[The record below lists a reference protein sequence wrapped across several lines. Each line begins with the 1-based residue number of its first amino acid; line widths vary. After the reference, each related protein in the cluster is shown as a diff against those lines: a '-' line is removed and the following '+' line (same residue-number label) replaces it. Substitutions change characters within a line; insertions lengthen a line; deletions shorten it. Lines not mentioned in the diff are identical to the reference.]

1 MAAKGT
7 IGGKIVLEGEKGYRE
22 ALKSIKQEQSE
33 LRSEMKLCQ
42 QEFEGAENS
51 IEALTKKHEIL
62 SKQVDAQNE
71 KIKIYNDAI
80 EKNKEKQEKATE
92 KINSLSAELKQ
103 ANEKMKQLKDSSE
116 EGSEAVKEQAEV
128 IEKLEKNLSVAKEGY
143 VKAEQKTKAYQTAVN
158 YANIELNNMK
168 EQQEQAA
175 RYMQEAEKS
184 ADQCAT
190 SIDEYG
196 KEVKDAANQTSVFGD
211 VLKANLASEA
221 IIAGVK
227 RLAEGVK
234 EIAEGAVEVG
244 TEFEASMSN
253 VAATMGMTAE
263 EINAGSKEY
272 EKLAASA
279 KQCGQTTKF
288 SASESADAL
297 NYLALAG
304 YDVEKSVATLPKV
317 LDLAAAGGLDLAY
330 ASDLVT
336 DSMAAM
342 NMGVDKLDGYID
354 QMAKTSQKSNTSIA
368 QLGEATLVCAGT
380 VTLTEQK
387 LETMNAELGILA
399 NNGIKGAEGGTH
411 LRNILLA
418 LSAPT
423 EKAES
428 ALHKL
433 RVEVE
438 DSEGNMR
445 DLNAIMTDLN
455 GALAGMSSTE
465 KTQFINKI
473 FNKTDIAA
481 VNALLKGTGEEFDNL
496 EKELKNCSGAAAN
509 MAETMNNN
517 LKGKITIL
525 KSSMEALGIS
535 AYEVFDDDMKT
546 AVDGATDAVG
556 RLQQSIEKGD
566 LGVSLNKMSKAL
578 GEFLEGAVD
587 VGEDALPVLIDGLT
601 WILDNADIII
611 AGIAGIT
618 AANIQMKVVAP
629 AIEVV
634 TAAWTTYKT
643 ANEGATVSQWLLN
656 TAMNANP
663 AGILLTAVTA
673 LTAAVA
679 AYILINKDNIFQIDE
694 TTQKTKEL
702 VEESKRLNEQ
712 YESSISEKKSSREE
726 MENEKTAVGK
736 LVDELKELQ
745 AKTELTSNE
754 QDRQKM
760 IIEELNGT
768 LPGLNLAID
777 EQTGL
782 LNMSTE
788 ALEKNV
794 EAMMAMDRANAAR
807 EDMAELAQEQ
817 YEAEK
822 QLAELEEQLAD
833 QKREVAAAQEE
844 YNSKLEHYGE
854 IYGTYSEMCELM
866 TSSEQEALRVAKEGQ
881 AELEEQITATKDS
894 ISGFTEAYYN
904 CVDCI
909 SEDESMAKAA
919 ADTGMLGEAARAATS
934 DLTDMTLVTSE
945 AFQEMYDSVSE
956 AVTDQMNLFSQ
967 FKGEAELSTKELLSN
982 MESQVVGLTQWAD
995 NMEQLADRG
1004 INQGL
1009 LKHLADM
1016 GPEGAGYVAAFVS
1029 MTDEELQK
1037 ANKLFEQSL
1046 AIPDETAGKIAEA
1059 FEEAGTNAAEGFQ
1072 NGIADGTEAAAE
1084 AAGEMGQA
1092 AIDTT
1097 EETIDSH
1104 SPSKEFK
1111 KIGGYIV
1118 DGLIAGIEEGSEA
1131 VADAAKTMAQG
1142 SIDAAMDTLDAH
1154 SPSKEFE
1161 KIGGYIDEGLI
1172 AGIKGSQKDV
1182 TDIMNILC
1190 TVMLQTGIERVTVTD
1205 WAEIGRRIPEG
1216 LATGI
1221 RSGQS
1226 NVANA
1231 IRDMCTSAVAAAK
1244 RELDVNSPSKKFEYM
1259 GEMSGEGYIVGW
1271 KSSMAD
1277 AAAAVEASMQDVERV
1292 AMRSGDAAESTSET
1306 GSRYN
1311 INQKIEIYAP
1321 MDDPIEAEK
1330 SFRDAQREAAK
1341 GW

>member
-1 MAAKGT
+1 MAGKGI
-7 IGGKIVLEGEKGYRE
+7 IGGKIVLEGEKAYRE
-22 ALKSIKQEQSE
+22 ALKNIKTDQKE
-33 LRSEMKLCQ
+33 LRSEMQLCQ
-42 QEFEGAENS
+42 AEFKESQNS
-51 IEALTKKHEIL
+51 LEALTKKHEIL
-62 SKQVDAQNE
+62 SKQFETQSRKVEVYRKALENSEQKQEQAAQKILELQAALGKAE
-71 KIKIYNDAI
+71 KEMELMAESSGNNSEAI
-80 EKNKEKQEKATE
+80 EAQAKAVE
-92 KINSLSAELKQ
+92 ELKDKL
-103 ANEKMKQLKDSSE
+103 AMAE
-116 EGSEAVKEQAEV
+116 EGYS
-128 IEKLEKNLSVAKEGY
+128 
-143 VKAEQKTKAYQTAVN
+143 KAEQKTKAYQTAIN
-158 YANIELNNMK
+158 YASAELKGIEGDLAQTSRHMK
-168 EQQEQAA
+168 E
-175 RYMQEAEKS
+175 AES
-184 ADQCAT
+184 STDQCAT
-190 SIDEYG
+190 SIDSYG
-196 KEVKDAANQTSVFGD
+196 KEVKDAADQTSVFGD

-227 RLAEGVK
+227 KLAEGVK
-234 EIAEGAVEVG
+234 EIADGAVEVG

-253 VAATMGMTAE
+253 VAATMGMTAK
-263 EINAGSKEY
+263 EINSGSKEY
-272 EKLAASA
+272 RQLSEAA
-279 KQCGQTTKF
+279 KQCGQTTKY

-423 EKAES
+423 DKAAT
-428 ALHKL
+428 ALHEL
-433 RVEVE
+433 GVEVA
-438 DSEGNMR
+438 DSEGSMR

-496 EKELKNCSGAAAN
+496 QKELEDCTGAAAD

-525 KSSMEALGIS
+525 KSSLEALGIS
-535 AYEVFDDDMKT
+535 AYEIFDDDMKT
-546 AVDGATDAVG
+546 AVEGATDAVE
-556 RLQQSIEKGD
+556 RLQYSIEKGD
-566 LGVSLNKMSKAL
+566 LGVSLNKMSEAL
-578 GEFLEGAVD
+578 GEFLEGAVE
-587 VGEDALPVLIDGLT
+587 VGEDALPILIDGLT
-601 WILDNADIII
+601 WLLENSDIVI

-618 AANIQMKVVAP
+618 AANLQMKVVAP
-629 AIEVV
+629 AIELA

-656 TAMNANP
+656 TAMSANP

-679 AYILINKDNIFQIDE
+679 AYILINKDNIVQISE

-702 VEESKRLNEQ
+702 AEESKRLNES
-712 YESSISEKKSSREE
+712 YTGSVSERQKSRQE
-726 MENEKTAVGK
+726 MENERAAVGK
-736 LVDELKELQ
+736 LANELKDLQ
-745 AKTELTSNE
+745 AKTALTASE
-754 QDRQKM
+754 QERQKM
-760 IIEELNGT
+760 IIKEMNDIF
-768 LPGLNLAID
+768 PGLNLAID

-788 ALEKNV
+788 ALEKNM
-794 EAMMAMDRANAAR
+794 EAMMAMDRVNAAR
-807 EDMAELAQEQ
+807 EDMAKIAQEQ

-822 QLAELEEQLAD
+822 QLAELEEQLAK
-833 QKREVAAAQEE
+833 QKEEVTAAQEK
-844 YNSKLEHYGE
+844 YNNMTEQGNALIVMRSALYGAMYQPE
-854 IYGTYSEMCELM
+854 KD
-866 TSSEQEALRVAKEGQ
+866 ALNAAKEGQ
-881 AELEEQITATKDS
+881 AELEAQIEATKNS
-894 ISGFTEAYYN
+894 ISGFTDEYYN
-904 CVDCI
+904 CANSI
-909 SEDESMAKAA
+909 SEDESIAEAA
-919 ADTGMLGEAARAATS
+919 ADTGMLGEAARQATS
-934 DLTDMTLVTSE
+934 DLRDMTLATSE
-945 AFQEMYDSVSE
+945 SFQEMYDSVSE
-956 AVTDQMNLFSQ
+956 LVTDQMNLFSK
-967 FKGEAELSTKELLSN
+967 FRGEAELSTEELLSN

-995 NMEQLADRG
+995 NMGSLADRG

-1009 LKHLADM
+1009 LKQLAEM
-1016 GPEGAGYVAAFVS
+1016 GPEGAAYVATFVS

-1037 ANKLFEQSL
+1037 ANELFERSL
-1046 AIPDETAGKIAEA
+1046 SIPDETAGKVAEA
-1059 FEEAGTNAAEGFQ
+1059 FEAAGMNAAEGFRE
-1072 NGIADGTEAAAE
+1072 GIAEGAEAAAE
-1084 AAGEMGQA
+1084 AARELGQA
-1092 AIDTT
+1092 AINAT
-1097 EETIDSH
+1097 EESIDS
-1104 SPSKEFK
+1104 
-1111 KIGGYIV
+1111 
-1118 DGLIAGIEEGSEA
+1118 
-1131 VADAAKTMAQG
+1131 
-1142 SIDAAMDTLDAH
+1142 H

-1172 AGIKGSQKDV
+1172 SGIKGGQKDV
-1182 TDIMNILC
+1182 VDIMNILC
-1190 TVMLQTGIERVTVTD
+1190 TVLLQTGRDNVKTTD
-1205 WAEIGRRIPEG
+1205 WTEIGKRIPEG

-1226 NVANA
+1226 SVANA
-1231 IRDMCTSAVAAAK
+1231 IKNMCTSAVAAAK
-1244 RELDVNSPSKKFEYM
+1244 RELDINSPSKKFEYM

-1271 KSSMAD
+1271 KSSMVD
-1277 AAAAVEASMQDVERV
+1277 AAAAVEASIQDVERV
-1292 AMRSGDAAESTSET
+1292 AMRNGSMSGSGSAADA
-1306 GSRYN
+1306 GSKYN
-1311 INQKIEIYAP
+1311 INQEINIYAP
-1321 MDDPIEAEK
+1321 VDDPIEAEK
-1330 SFRDAQREAAK
+1330 AFRNAQREAAQ

>member
-7 IGGKIVLEGEKGYRE
+7 IGGRIVLEGEKRYRE

-42 QEFEGAENS
+42 QQFEGAENS

-62 SKQVDAQNE
+62 DKQMASQNE

-80 EKNKEKQEKATE
+80 EKYREKQEKAAE
-92 KINSLSAELKQ
+92 KIRNLTEELEQAE
-103 ANEKMKQLKDSSE
+103 EKMKQLKKSSE
-116 EGSEAVKEQAEV
+116 DGSEAVEKQAEY
-128 IEKLEKNLSVAKEGY
+128 IEKLEKNLNTAKEGY

-158 YANIELNNMK
+158 YAKIELNNMEEEL
-168 EQQEQAA
+168 EQTA
-175 RYMQEAEKS
+175 RYMKEAGNSTDK
-184 ADQCAT
+184 CAT

-196 KEVKDAANQTSVFGD
+196 KEVKDAADNTSVFGD

-227 RLAEGVK
+227 KLADGVK
-234 EIAEGAVEVG
+234 EIAESAVEVG

-253 VAATMGMTAE
+253 VAGTMGMTAA

-279 KQCGQTTKF
+279 KECGKTTKY

-342 NMGVDKLDGYID
+342 NMGVDKLDGYMD

-380 VTLTEQK
+380 VTMTEQK

-423 EKAES
+423 EKAEI

-433 RVEVE
+433 RVEVS

-445 DLNAIMTDLN
+445 DLNDIMTDLSR
-455 GALAGMSSTE
+455 ALEGMSSTE
-465 KTQFINKI
+465 KTQFINRI
-473 FNKTDIAA
+473 FKETDIAA

-496 EKELKNCSGAAAN
+496 EKELKDCSGAAAD
-509 MAETMNNN
+509 MAATMNNN
-517 LKGKITIL
+517 LKGKVTIL
-525 KSSMEALGIS
+525 KSSLEALGIS
-535 AYEVFDDDMKT
+535 AYEIFDDDMKT

-556 RLQQSIEKGD
+556 RLQDSIERGD
-566 LGVSLNKMSKAL
+566 LGVSLNKMSEAL
-578 GEFLEGAVD
+578 GEFLEGAVN
-587 VGEDALPVLIDGLT
+587 VGEDALPVLIDGFT
-601 WILDNADIII
+601 GILDNSDIII
-611 AGIAGIT
+611 AGITGIT
-618 AANIQMKVVAP
+618 AANLEMKVAAP
-629 AIEVV
+629 AIEAA

-679 AYILINKDNIFQIDE
+679 AYILINKDNIIQIDE
-694 TTQKTKEL
+694 TTKKTKEL
-702 VEESKRLNEQ
+702 VEESKRLNES
-712 YESSISEKKSSREE
+712 YEGSIAEKQNSRQE
-726 MENEKTAVGK
+726 MENERVAVGK
-736 LVDELKELQ
+736 LVNELKDLQ
-745 AKTELTSNE
+745 AKTSLTTAE
-754 QDRQKM
+754 QTRQKM
-760 IIEELNGT
+760 IVEELNST

-794 EAMMAMDRANAAR
+794 EAMMAMDRVNAAR
-807 EDMAELAQEQ
+807 EDMAKLAQEQ

-822 QLAELEEQLAD
+822 QLADLEEQLAD
-833 QKREVAAAQEE
+833 QKKQVAAAQEE

-881 AELEEQITATKDS
+881 AELEEQIKATEDS
-894 ISGFTEAYYN
+894 ISSFAEQYSTCIDY
-904 CVDCI
+904 I
-909 SEDESMAKAA
+909 SEDESIAKAA
-919 ADTGMLGEAARAATS
+919 ADTDMLGEAARKATS
-934 DLTDMTLVTSE
+934 DLTDMSLVTSE
-945 AFQEMYDSVSE
+945 AFQEMYDSVSKS
-956 AVTDQMNLFSQ
+956 VTDQMNLFSA
-967 FKGEAELSTKELLSN
+967 FKGEAELSTRELLNN

-1009 LKHLADM
+1009 LKHLAEM

-1037 ANKLFEQSL
+1037 ANELFEQSL
-1046 AIPDETAGKIAEA
+1046 TIPDETAGRIAEA
-1059 FEEAGTNAAEGFQ
+1059 FEEAGTNAAEGFRG
-1072 NGIADGTEAAAE
+1072 GIADGTEAAAE
-1084 AAGEMGQA
+1084 AAGEM
-1092 AIDTT
+1092 
-1097 EETIDSH
+1097 
-1104 SPSKEFK
+1104 
-1111 KIGGYIV
+1111 
-1118 DGLIAGIEEGSEA
+1118 
-1131 VADAAKTMAQG
+1131 AQG
-1142 SIDAAMDTLDAH
+1142 TVDAAMEALDEN

-1172 AGIKGSQKDV
+1172 EGIKGKQNDV
-1182 TDIMNILC
+1182 TNIVNILC
-1190 TVMLQTGIERVTVTD
+1190 SVLLQTGRDNIRTAD
-1205 WAEIGRRIPEG
+1205 WTEIGKRIPEG
-1216 LATGI
+1216 LAAGI

-1226 NVANA
+1226 SVANA

-1244 RELDVNSPSKKFEYM
+1244 RELDINSPSKKFEYM

-1277 AAAAVEASMQDVERV
+1277 VAAAMEASIQDVERV
-1292 AMRSGDAAESTSET
+1292 VMRREETAGSVPET
-1306 GSRYN
+1306 GRRYD
-1311 INQKIEIYAP
+1311 INQEINIYAP
-1321 MDDPIEAEK
+1321 VNDPIEAEK
-1330 SFRDAQREAAK
+1330 IFRDAQREAAQ

>member
-1 MAAKGT
+1 MSGKGT

-51 IEALTKKHEIL
+51 IEALTKRHEIL

-92 KINSLSAELKQ
+92 KINSLSAELRQ

-175 RYMQEAEKS
+175 RYMQEAENS
-184 ADQCAT
+184 TDQCAI

-196 KEVKDAANQTSVFGD
+196 KEVKDAAEQTSVFGD

-227 RLAEGVK
+227 KLAEGVK
-234 EIAEGAVEVG
+234 EIAGGAVEVG

-253 VAATMGMTAE
+253 VAATMGMTSK

-272 EKLAASA
+272 GKLSEAA
-279 KQCGQTTKF
+279 KQCGKTTKY
-288 SASESADAL
+288 SASEAADAL

-304 YDVEKSVATLPKV
+304 YDVEKSTATLPKV
-317 LDLAAAGGLDLAY
+317 LDLAAAGSLDLAY

-354 QMAKTSQKSNTSIA
+354 QMARTSQKSNTSIA

-423 EKAES
+423 DKAAG
-428 ALHKL
+428 ALEEL
-433 RVEVE
+433 RVKVAGTNG
-438 DSEGNMR
+438 DMR
-445 DLNAIMTDLN
+445 DLNDIMTDLN

-465 KTQFINKI
+465 KTQYINKI

-496 EKELKNCSGAAAN
+496 QKELESCTGAAAD

-525 KSSMEALGIS
+525 KSSLEALGIS
-535 AYEVFDDDMKT
+535 AYEIFDDDMKT

-556 RLQQSIEKGD
+556 RLQESIEKGD

-578 GEFLEGAVD
+578 GEFLEGAVE

-601 WILDNADIII
+601 WILDNSDIII

-618 AANIQMKVVAP
+618 AANLEMKVVAP
-629 AIEVV
+629 AIEVA
-634 TAAWTTYKT
+634 TAAWTMYKT

-656 TAMNANP
+656 AAMNANP

-679 AYILINKDNIFQIDE
+679 AYILINKDNLVQIDE

-702 VEESKRLNEQ
+702 AEESRKLNES
-712 YESSISEKKSSREE
+712 YADSVTEKKNSRQE
-726 MENEKTAVGK
+726 MENERAAVGR
-736 LVDELKELQ
+736 LVSELKELQ
-745 AKTELTSNE
+745 AKTSLTTTE
-754 QDRQKM
+754 QARQKM
-760 IIEELNGT
+760 IVEELNTT

-777 EQTGL
+777 EQTGA

-794 EAMMAMDRANAAR
+794 EALMAMDRVNAAR
-807 EDMAELAQEQ
+807 EDMAALAQEQ

-822 QLAELEEQLAD
+822 QLAELEDQLTK
-833 QKREVAAAQEE
+833 QKEEVAAAQEE

-881 AELEEQITATKDS
+881 AELEEQIEATRES
-894 ISGFTEAYYN
+894 ISGFTEEYYN
-904 CVDCI
+904 CANSISVDEGI
-909 SEDESMAKAA
+909 AKAA
-919 ADTGMLGEAARAATS
+919 ADTELLGEAARQATS
-934 DLTDMTLVTSE
+934 DLTGMAMATSE
-945 AFQEMYDSVSE
+945 AFQEMYDSVLES
-956 AVTDQMNLFSQ
+956 VTDQMNLFSA
-967 FKGEAELSTKELLSN
+967 FKGEAELSTQELLSN

-1037 ANKLFEQSL
+1037 ANELFEQSL
-1046 AIPDETAGKIAEA
+1046 TIPDETAGRIAEA
-1059 FEEAGTNAAEGFQ
+1059 FEEAGANAAEGFQ
-1072 NGIADGTEAAAE
+1072 GGITDGAEAAAE
-1084 AAGEMGQA
+1084 AA
-1092 AIDTT
+1092 D
-1097 EETIDSH
+1097 
-1104 SPSKEFK
+1104 K
-1111 KIGGYIV
+1111 
-1118 DGLIAGIEEGSEA
+1118 
-1131 VADAAKTMAQG
+1131 MAQG
-1142 SIDAAMDTLDAH
+1142 TIDAAMDALDEH

-1172 AGIKGSQKDV
+1172 AGIKGGQKDV
-1182 TDIMNILC
+1182 TDIVNILC
-1190 TVMLQTGIERVTVTD
+1190 TVLLQTGREKVTVTD
-1205 WAEIGRRIPEG
+1205 WTEIGRRIPEG
-1216 LATGI
+1216 MASGI

-1226 NVANA
+1226 SVANA

-1271 KSSMAD
+1271 KSSMAN

-1292 AMRSGDAAESTSET
+1292 TMRTGDTAGSMPDA
-1306 GSRYN
+1306 GSRYQ
-1311 INQKIEIYAP
+1311 INQEISIYAP

-1330 SFRDAQREAAK
+1330 ILRNAQREAAK

>member
-1 MAAKGT
+1 MGQKGT
-7 IGGKIVLEGEKGYRE
+7 IGSRIVLEGEKGYKE
-22 ALKSIKQEQSE
+22 ALKSIKAEHSE

-42 QEFEGAENS
+42 EEFKEAENS
-51 IEALTKKHEIL
+51 LEALKKKHEIL
-62 SKQVDAQNE
+62 GKQIDLQKE
-71 KIKIYNDAI
+71 KIAVYGKAIDA
-80 EKNKEKQEKATE
+80 NKEKQEKAAE
-92 KINSLSAELKQ
+92 KISNLTKELELAK
-103 ANEKMKQLKDSSE
+103 EKMNQMKESSE
-116 EGSEAVKEQAEV
+116 ENSETIGKQKEA
-128 IEKLEKNLSVAKEGY
+128 ISDLEKKLNLAKEGY
-143 VKAEQKTKAYQTAVN
+143 IKAEQKTKAYQTAVN
-158 YANIELNNMK
+158 YANSELNSMQK
-168 EQQEQAA
+168 ELDQTAGHLK
-175 RYMQEAEKS
+175 EAENSTGK
-184 ADQCAT
+184 CAT

-196 KEVKDAANQTSVFGD
+196 KEVKDAADQTSVFGD

-423 EKAES
+423 EKAEG

-433 RVEVE
+433 RVEVA

-481 VNALLKGTGEEFDNL
+481 VNALLKGTGEEFNNL
-496 EKELKNCSGAAAN
+496 EKELKDCSGAAAD

-525 KSSMEALGIS
+525 KSSLEALGIS
-535 AYEVFDDDMKT
+535 AYEIFDDDMKT

-587 VGEDALPVLIDGLT
+587 VGEDALPVLIDGFT
-601 WILDNADIII
+601 WILDNSDIII

-618 AANIQMKVVAP
+618 AANLEMKVVAP
-629 AIEVV
+629 AIEVA

-663 AGILLTAVTA
+663 AGMLLTAVTA

-679 AYILINKDNIFQIDE
+679 AYILINKDNIIQIDE

-702 VEESKRLNEQ
+702 VEESKRLNES
-712 YESSISEKKSSREE
+712 YADAVSEKQNSRQE
-726 MENEKTAVGK
+726 MENERVAVGK
-736 LVDELKELQ
+736 LVNELKELQ
-745 AKTELTSNE
+745 AKTELTSSE
-754 QDRQKM
+754 QARQKM
-760 IIEELNGT
+760 IIEELNDT
-768 LPGLNLAID
+768 FPGLNLAID
-777 EQTGL
+777 EQTGI

-822 QLAELEEQLAD
+822 QLAELEDQLAD

-881 AELEEQITATKDS
+881 SELEEQIRATEDS
-894 ISGFTEAYYN
+894 ISSFAEQYYT
-904 CVDCI
+904 CIDYI
-909 SEDESMAKAA
+909 SEDETMAQAA

-934 DLTDMTLVTSE
+934 DLTDMALVTSE

-956 AVTDQMNLFSQ
+956 AVTDQMNLFSA
-967 FKGEAELSTKELLSN
+967 FKGEAELSTQELLSN

-995 NMEQLADRG
+995 NIEQLADRG

-1037 ANKLFEQSL
+1037 ANELFEQSL
-1046 AIPDETAGKIAEA
+1046 TIPDETAGKIAEA

-1072 NGIADGTEAAAE
+1072 GGIADGTEAVAE

-1092 AIDTT
+1092 AIDSTKDS
-1097 EETIDSH
+1097 IDS
-1104 SPSKEFK
+1104 
-1111 KIGGYIV
+1111 
-1118 DGLIAGIEEGSEA
+1118 
-1131 VADAAKTMAQG
+1131 
-1142 SIDAAMDTLDAH
+1142 H

-1172 AGIKGSQKDV
+1172 AGIKGGQKGV
-1182 TDIMNILC
+1182 TDVMDILC
-1190 TVMLQTGIERVTVTD
+1190 AVMLQTGREKVTVTD
-1205 WAEIGRRIPEG
+1205 WTEIGKRIPEG

-1226 NVANA
+1226 SVANA

-1292 AMRSGDAAESTSET
+1292 AMRSGDAAGSASET

-1311 INQKIEIYAP
+1311 INQEINIYAP

-1341 GW
+1341 EW